1 MATIIIRN
9 LPYRITEDRLRELF
23 GGEVLVKDIDI
34 QDDPNPNTAD
44 RQAILTLEMS
54 AYDAEQLAKR
64 YQGMVIEGRDVRIA
78 VAHFM
83 D

>member
-9 LPYRITEDRLRELF
+9 LPDRITEDRLRELF
-23 GGEVLVKDIDI
+23 GGEGLVKEIDI
-34 QDDPNPNTAD
+34 RDDPNPNTAD

-54 AYDAEQLAKR
+54 AYEAEQLAKR
-64 YQGMVIEGRDVRIA
+64 YQGMVIDGHDIRIA

-83 D
+83 G